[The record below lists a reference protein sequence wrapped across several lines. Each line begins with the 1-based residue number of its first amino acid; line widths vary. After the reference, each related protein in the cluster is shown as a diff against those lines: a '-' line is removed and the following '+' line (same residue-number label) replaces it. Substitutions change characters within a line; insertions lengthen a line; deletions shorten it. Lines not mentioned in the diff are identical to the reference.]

1 MGTTFDA
8 VEARAGRQ
16 AFTMVMRTTGKLLP
30 DR

>member
-8 VEARAGRQ
+8 VEARACRRT
-16 AFTMVMRTTGKLLP
+16 FTMVMRTTGKLLP